1 MGFKRLIKK
10 GLLGGAGG
18 MIEGHIIDAIQKKK
32 ETGKSF
38 RECLG
43 ESVKETITE
52 DMPGTSHVYQMGKTD
67 GRKQGIAEQA
77 KLDEKKMQKMHED
90 HERDRQEWKR
100 IDKEKEILLGEMEKN
115 L

>member
-1 MGFKRLIKK
+1 MGIRRLIRKGVIGG
-10 GLLGGAGG
+10 GLLT
-18 MIEGHIIDAIQKKK
+18 GHILDAIEKKK

-67 GRKQGIAEQA
+67 GRKQGSVEQA
-77 KLDEKKMQKMHED
+77 KIYEKKMNRMED
-90 HERDRQEWKR
+90 RHERDREQWKE
-100 IDKEKEILLGEMEKN
+100 IDKEKDKIIDELGKK

>member
-1 MGFKRLIKK
+1 MGIRRLIRK
-10 GLLGGAGG
+10 GVMGGGNLLT
-18 MIEGHIIDAIQKKK
+18 GHILDAIERKK

-67 GRKQGIAEQA
+67 GRKQGSVEQA
-77 KLDEKKMQKMHED
+77 KIDEEKMDRMEAK
-90 HERDRQEWKR
+90 HERDREQWKE
-100 IDKEKEILLGEMEKN
+100 IDKEKDELIDELGKK